1 MFRANAF
8 DSWFNPLAFLDLKS
22 GKTTPVAGDRASDLV
37 SAAWTREG
45 KIVAIRQ
52 GLHGTI
58 WKFTREN
65 K

>member
-1 MFRANAF
+1 
-8 DSWFNPLAFLDLKS
+8 LKS